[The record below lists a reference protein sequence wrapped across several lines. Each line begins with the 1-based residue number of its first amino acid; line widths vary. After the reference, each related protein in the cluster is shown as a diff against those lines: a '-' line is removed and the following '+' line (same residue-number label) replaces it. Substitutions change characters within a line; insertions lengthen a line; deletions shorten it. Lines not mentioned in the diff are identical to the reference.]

1 MRRHLNSCALDPTG
15 AHDLEAWCMA
25 NTQKRA
31 TKDVK
36 DSVEGVEEAPAAVEG
51 TATGAV
57 ERTTGALVGMLTGGI
72 VIAAVAGFGAGVVV
86 GVAIG
91 RRPT

>member
-1 MRRHLNSCALDPTG
+1 
-15 AHDLEAWCMA
+15 MA
-25 NTQKRA
+25 TTRKRA

-36 DSVEGVEEAPAAVEG
+36 DSAEGVEEAPAAVEG

-57 ERTTGALVGMLTGGI
+57 ERTSGALGGMLTGGL
-72 VIAAVAGFGAGVVV
+72 VIAAAAGFGAGVVV

-91 RRPT
+91 QRAS